1 MSGSAFHSMVV
12 DAVKAAASGRSKPA
26 LSIILIIIELGP
38 AASAKAKPDMPD
50 MPDMPE
56 KKVRSF
62 GGVDGMRAPVFG
74 RLHACVVRS
83 AAAFRCD
90 PDDVLRWVF
99 DIAGLAMHTV
109 LRIDLQAV

>member
-1 MSGSAFHSMVV
+1 MAFHAMVV
-12 DAVKAAASGRSKPA
+12 DAVKATASGRSKPA

-50 MPDMPE
+50 MPE

-62 GGVDGMRAPVFG
+62 GGVDGRRAPVFG
-74 RLHACVVRS
+74 RLHAGVVRS

-90 PDDVLRWVF
+90 PDDVLRRVF